1 MLPNE
6 MKRIMGIDYGTARI
20 GVALSDELQMLAH
33 PTETI
38 VLARTH
44 DPVARIA
51 ALVSEKNVELVVVGV
66 PRHMNGSVGA
76 AAEEANAF
84 ADELKAKVEC
94 KVRTWDE
101 RLSTVAAQRALR
113 EAGKSVRESRGYID
127 QVAAQMLLQSY
138 LDSLQP
144 NQDGLEPS
152 PFA

>member
-1 MLPNE
+1 
-6 MKRIMGIDYGTARI
+6 MKRIMGIDYGSARI

-38 VLARTH
+38 AIAKVA

-51 ALVSEKNVELVVVGV
+51 ALVSEKNVELIVVGL

-76 AAEEANAF
+76 SADEANGF
-84 ADELKAKVEC
+84 AEKLKAKVGC

-138 LDSLQP
+138 LDSLLS
-144 NQDGLEPS
+144 NQGGLEPV

>member
-1 MLPNE
+1 

-38 VLARTH
+38 VLKKVA

-51 ALVSEKNVELVVVGV
+51 ALVAERNVELIVVGL

-76 AAEEANAF
+76 SAEEASGF
-84 ADELKAKVEC
+84 AQKLKTKAGC
-94 KVRTWDE
+94 PVRTWDE
-101 RLSTVAAQRALR
+101 RLSTVAAQRALQ
-113 EAGKSVRESRGYID
+113 EAGKSVKESRGYID

-138 LDSLQP
+138 LDSLVS
-144 NQDGLEPS
+144 NQGGLEPS

>member
-1 MLPNE
+1 
-6 MKRIMGIDYGTARI
+6 MKRIMGIDYGSARI

-38 VLARTH
+38 VMAKVAN
-44 DPVARIA
+44 PVARIA
-51 ALVSEKNVELVVVGV
+51 ALVSEKNVELIVVGL
-66 PRHMNGSVGA
+66 PRHMNGRAGTA
-76 AAEEANAF
+76 ADEASSF
-84 ADELKAKVEC
+84 ADKLRAKIEC
-94 KVRTWDE
+94 EVRTWDE

-138 LDSLQP
+138 LDSLLS
-144 NQDGLEPS
+144 NQGGLEPA

>member
-1 MLPNE
+1 MPNE
-6 MKRIMGIDYGTARI
+6 MKRIMGIDYGNARI

-38 VLARTH
+38 VMAKVAN
-44 DPVARIA
+44 PVARIA
-51 ALVSEKNVELVVVGV
+51 ALVSEKNVELIVVGL
-66 PRHMNGSVGA
+66 PRHMNGRVGTSA
-76 AAEEANAF
+76 DEASSF
-84 ADELKAKVEC
+84 ADKLRAKVEC
-94 KVRTWDE
+94 EVRTWDE

-138 LDSLQP
+138 LDSLLS
-144 NQDGLEPS
+144 NQGGLEPA

>member
-1 MLPNE
+1 MPNE
-6 MKRIMGIDYGTARI
+6 MKRIMGIDYGSARI

-38 VLARTH
+38 VITKVA

-51 ALVSEKNVELVVVGV
+51 ALVSEKNVELIVVGL
-66 PRHMNGSVGA
+66 PRHMNGRVGTSA
-76 AAEEANAF
+76 DEASGF
-84 ADELKAKVEC
+84 ADKLRVKVEC
-94 KVRTWDE
+94 EVRTWDE

-138 LDSLQP
+138 LDSLLS
-144 NQDGLEPS
+144 NQSGLEPA

>member
-1 MLPNE
+1 
-6 MKRIMGIDYGTARI
+6 MKRIMGIDYGSARI

-38 VLARTH
+38 ASAKVA

-51 ALVSEKNVELVVVGV
+51 ALVSEKNVELIVVGL
-66 PRHMNGSVGA
+66 PRHMNGRVGTSA
-76 AAEEANAF
+76 DEASSFAE
-84 ADELKAKVEC
+84 ELKAKVEC
-94 KVRTWDE
+94 EVRTWDE

-138 LDSLQP
+138 LDSLLS
-144 NQDGLEPS
+144 NQGGLEPG

>member
-1 MLPNE
+1 MPNE
-6 MKRIMGIDYGTARI
+6 MKRIMGIDYGSARI

-38 VLARTH
+38 VMAKVT

-51 ALVSEKNVELVVVGV
+51 ALVLEKNVELIIVGL
-66 PRHMNGSVGA
+66 PRHMNGRVGTSA
-76 AAEEANAF
+76 DEASGF
-84 ADELKAKVEC
+84 ADKLRAKVEC
-94 KVRTWDE
+94 EVRTWDE

-138 LDSLQP
+138 LDSLLS
-144 NQDGLEPS
+144 NQSGLEPA

>member
-1 MLPNE
+1 

-38 VLARTH
+38 PRAKVA
-44 DPVARIA
+44 DPAARIA
-51 ALVSEKNVELVVVGV
+51 ALVAEKNVELIVVGL

-76 AAEEANAF
+76 SAEEANRF
-84 ADELKAKVEC
+84 AEKLRARVEC
-94 KVRTWDE
+94 KVLTWDE
-101 RLSTVAAQRALR
+101 RLSTVAAQGALR
-113 EAGKSVRESRGYID
+113 EAGKSVRQSRGYID

-138 LDSLQP
+138 LDSLLS
-144 NQDGLEPS
+144 NQSGLEPS

>member
-1 MLPNE
+1 
-6 MKRIMGIDYGTARI
+6 MGIDYGSARI

-38 VLARTH
+38 VMAKVV

-51 ALVSEKNVELVVVGV
+51 ALVSEKNVELIVVGL
-66 PRHMNGSVGA
+66 PRHMNGRVGTSA
-76 AAEEANAF
+76 DQASSF
-84 ADELKAKVEC
+84 ADRLRAKVEC
-94 KVRTWDE
+94 EVRTWDE

-138 LDSLQP
+138 LDSLLS
-144 NQDGLEPS
+144 NQSGLEPR

>member
-1 MLPNE
+1 MPNE
-6 MKRIMGIDYGTARI
+6 MKRIMGIDYGSARI

-38 VLARTH
+38 VMAKVA

-51 ALVSEKNVELVVVGV
+51 ALVSEKNVELIVVGL
-66 PRHMNGSVGA
+66 PRHMNGRVGTSA
-76 AAEEANAF
+76 DEASGF
-84 ADELKAKVEC
+84 ADKLKAKVDCE
-94 KVRTWDE
+94 VRTWDE

-138 LDSLQP
+138 LDSLLS
-144 NQDGLEPS
+144 NQSGLEPG